1 MIRRREF
8 VTGMAA
14 SGAAALLGLRPESVA
29 AEPPPETTTIRLFQQ
44 PLACYAP
51 LFVAEPLLIAGGF
64 RRVEYVPVPTLGL
77 PPVGTRH
84 GTISVLL
91 NAGHIDLGALDP
103 PAHILSLDAG
113 GSAVLLAGLHAGC
126 YKLLAS
132 ERIRT
137 IRDLKGKTVA
147 VPSLGRHAFVASMA
161 SYVGL
166 DPRKD
171 IVWANATA
179 ADSMRLFA
187 DGVLDAFMGFAPE
200 PAELLA
206 RNVGHVLVDTLTDK
220 PWSQYFCCILAGNRE
235 FVRKNPVA
243 TKRAPPGHPQGQRD
257 LFGRPGT
264 GSARDRGPRLCAGLR
279 YRAPA
284 DAGAA
289 LWTVAGLRHGGHGA
303 FLCPAPTR
311 GRHDPVD
318 ASADH
323 RAEHGLAVR
332 QRAEKGTEGITGQR
346 SSQGEPMGAPCVRS
360 GRS

>member
-1 MIRRREF
+1 MIRRRQF

-44 PLACYAP
+44 PLACFAP
-51 LFVAEPLLIAGGF
+51 LFVAEPLLIAEGF

-84 GTISVLL
+84 ETISVLL

-137 IRDLKGKTVA
+137 VRDLKGKTVA
-147 VPSLGRHAFVASMA
+147 VPSLGRHAFVASIA

-187 DGVLDAFMGFAPE
+187 DGVLDAFLGFAPE
-200 PAELLA
+200 PEQLLA
-206 RNVGHVLVDTLTDK
+206 RKVGHVLVDTLTDK
-220 PWSQYFCCILAGNRE
+220 PWSQHFCCILAGSRE
-235 FVRKNPVA
+235 FVRNNPVA
-243 TKRAPPGHPQGQRD
+243 TKRA
-257 LFGRPGT
+257 
-264 GSARDRGPRLCAGLR
+264 LR
-279 YRAPA
+279 AILKA
-284 DAGAA
+284 NEI
-289 LWTVAGLRHGGHGA
+289 
-303 FLCPAPTR
+303 C
-311 GRHDPVD
+311 
-318 ASADH
+318 SADPE
-323 RAEHGLAVR
+323 RAVR
-332 QRAEKGTEGITGQR
+332 AIVARGYARGYDTALQLMRQLPYARWRDYDTEATVRFYALRLREADMIRSTPQQIIAQSTDWRFLNELKKELKG
-346 SSQGEPMGAPCVRS
+346 
-360 GRS
+360 